1 MSGAKGEGGPART
14 SHRLSGADAWRT
26 HVVLLLGLAFCA
38 VAFWFELGRAEG
50 GNTLSWAYVFEW
62 PLLAVFAVY
71 MWWKV
76 LHEDATPRRRRTRE
90 PGLAPQYDGM
100 LKAWQAHQAEL
111 AEAERRDIEGAGQT
125 DNASADQSPA
135 ERPPTG
141 TGQSVGS

>member
-1 MSGAKGEGGPART
+1 MSGAKGQSTPGQTP
-14 SHRLSGADAWRT
+14 HRMGGADAWRT
-26 HVVLLLGLAFCA
+26 HAVLLAGLALCA
-38 VAFWFELGRAEG
+38 VAFWFELGRAER

-76 LHEDATPRRRRTRE
+76 LHEGTTSRRRRAKRE

-111 AEAERRDIEGAGQT
+111 AESEGT
-125 DNASADQSPA
+125 NVDDADQPDRGLTDYHPG
-135 ERPPTG
+135 ERYPGG
-141 TGQSVGS
+141 TP